1 MNLAGKTL
9 RPFLFLLL
17 IGSFS
22 CNPQKHTTSS
32 DSNKAD
38 MALKKKYATQL
49 GVEEK
54 SITNLALYRFIDE
67 WYATPYKYGGK
78 TKEGVDCSGFV
89 SVLYAQVYNKTV
101 AGSAQSIYE
110 SCEVVAQKNLQE
122 GDLVFFKINS
132 DKVSHVGIYL
142 QNRHFVHASS
152 HHGVIINS
160 LDEAYYVKY
169 FFKGGR
175 LKAVSRN

>member
-1 MNLAGKTL
+1 MNLAGKTTRNL
-9 RPFLFLLL
+9 FFLLL
-17 IGSFS
+17 IGFFS
-22 CNPQKHTTSS
+22 CNSQKHTTSS
-32 DSNKAD
+32 DVSKAD
-38 MALKKKYATQL
+38 VALKKKYATLL
-49 GVEEK
+49 GVDEK
-54 SITNLALYRFIDE
+54 SVTNLSLYRFIDE

-78 TKEGVDCSGFV
+78 TKDGIDCSGLV
-89 SVLYAQVYNKTV
+89 SVLYAKVYNKTV
-101 AGSAQSIYE
+101 AGSAESIYKA
-110 SCEVVAQKNLQE
+110 CEVVAQKNLQE

-169 FFKGGR
+169 YFKGGR
-175 LKAVSRN
+175 LKAVSSK